1 MLQHAGAHP
10 APRQT
15 DRLSPAAVALS
26 KWMAFLAGIAVFVAV
41 ALIPPAAD
49 LDSMRR
55 QRDRVLAMEQ
65 TDLQRL
71 DNYRAMLAALER
83 HDPDTL
89 RLVLASEL
97 QLVPRGR
104 TALVAPGQP
113 EDPRL
118 FELLE
123 PPPPVLPAEVSPT
136 VPSALT
142 KLANDD
148 IGRLLL
154 LILASS
160 AILWGVLPWQSETD
174 PA

>member
-1 MLQHAGAHP
+1 
-10 APRQT
+10 
-15 DRLSPAAVALS
+15 
-26 KWMAFLAGIAVFVAV
+26 MAFLAGIAIFVAV

-55 QRDRVLAMEQ
+55 QRDRVLAMER

-71 DNYRAMLAALER
+71 DNYRAMLDALER

-89 RLVLASEL
+89 RLILASEL

-104 TALVAPGQP
+104 TALVAPGLP

-123 PPPPVLPAEVSPT
+123 PPPPVLPAEVAPT

-148 IGRLLL
+148 LGRLLL

-160 AILWGVLPWQSETD
+160 AILWGVLPWQSEID